1 MDFLDHHFLTC
12 PFIFLDNLLHDA
24 KSIIFGSL
32 PSLIEFS
39 AFLRSLQEFVHAL
52 DLLVIALAPHTLA
65 LIIKLVDLRLHGAFN
80 VTFII
85 LILLAVFVV
94 LH

>member
-1 MDFLDHHFLTC
+1 VDLLDHHFLTC
-12 PFIFLDNLLHDA
+12 PFIFLDNLLHNP
-24 KSIIFGSL
+24 KSVIFGSL

-39 AFLRSLQEFVHAL
+39 AFLRSLEELVHAL

-65 LIIKLVDLRLHGAFN
+65 LIIKLVDLWLHGALN
-80 VTFII
+80 IALII